1 MAILASFNLKIESE
15 AVIINLNARPDLN
28 NLLVRIIEWIEP
40 PSSSTGPLP
49 PANEARLKVALLNGR
64 VDAPEIKF
72 LAVKPSRLRPLRR
85 TCLRVPGRPSPQL
98 NAAPAVYR
106 HDDVVDASGYVREK
120 PAQRSSALSSA
131 SSASSARLQLSR
143 LPATM
148 PPRVTPAIPTPPP
161 RPDLV
166 EQANIHKAIA
176 ATSPKEHRDFLMQAM
191 ADTSKATERTRFIS
205 HRD

>member
-1 MAILASFNLKIESE
+1 M
-15 AVIINLNARPDLN
+15 
-28 NLLVRIIEWIEP
+28 
-40 PSSSTGPLP
+40 
-49 PANEARLKVALLNGR
+49 ALLNGR
-64 VDAPEIKF
+64 VDAPDIKF

-143 LPATM
+143 LPATT
-148 PPRVTPAIPTPPP
+148 PLRVTPAIPTPPP

-166 EQANIHKAIA
+166 EQAYIHKAIA
-176 ATSPKEHRDFLMQAM
+176 ATSAKEHRAFLMQAM
-191 ADTSKATERTRFIS
+191 ADTSKATEPRRFIS